1 MATEHSY
8 PPIEIAKPGRAVATN
23 GTAVEFTPE
32 ILADLAESYDPA
44 LREAPLV
51 IGHPTLEAPAYG
63 SVGAVVHR
71 ADTGRL
77 EAIPSAVDPSFA
89 EAVNRRLYRAVS
101 LSMYLPDSPSNPRPG
116 HHYLRHVGF
125 LGAHPPAIP
134 GLRPVSFGETE
145 EGVVCF
151 GEWQTFSVLRGLL
164 GALGRMRDWVLAERG
179 QDTADQIIPRDELDY
194 LNRTAAEAEAREM
207 YDDRGEAM
215 PLNYAEATVTTQP
228 QDKTAEFAER
238 EAALTA
244 REAALLQQE
253 RAAEQRR
260 CLDFAESLVKEGR
273 LLPRDKLGLA
283 EFLAALPADSTLEFG
298 EGDEAQKTNPR
309 AWFETFAKGL
319 PKQVDFGEFDTG
331 RDEAGAATATDAAI
345 AKRAQAYHA
354 KMQAQGLTLSFAE
367 AVDAVVANQD
377 QAV

>member
-1 MATEHSY
+1 MATDTHTY
-8 PPIEIAKPGRAVATN
+8 PPIEIAKPGRAVAIN
-23 GTAVEFTPE
+23 GTAVDFTPA
-32 ILADLAESYDPA
+32 ILADLAESYDPS

-77 EAIPSAVDPSFA
+77 EAIPSAVDPAFA

-134 GLRPVSFGETE
+134 GLRPVSFGANEQ
-145 EGVVCF
+145 GVVAF
-151 GEWQTFSVLRGLL
+151 GEWEDRTVAGLFRSLKNWLIGREGQDIADKVLPEY
-164 GALGRMRDWVLAERG
+164 DVQSLAE
-179 QDTADQIIPRDELDY
+179 AA
-194 LNRTAAEAEAREM
+194 AAEMAREAAESSSTPAGFAEP
-207 YDDRGEAM
+207 DPTGDPAVTQTQDR
-215 PLNYAEATVTTQP
+215 
-228 QDKTAEFAER
+228 TAEFAER
-238 EAALTA
+238 EAALA
-244 REAALLQQE
+244 VREAALRQQE
-253 RAAEQRR
+253 QAAEQRR
-260 CLDFAESLVKEGR
+260 CLDFAEQLVKEGR

-298 EGDEAQKTNPR
+298 EGDAATQTNPR
-309 AWFETFAKGL
+309 AWFEGFAKTL
-319 PKQVDFGEFDTG
+319 PRQVDFGEFDRG
-331 RDEAGAATATDAAI
+331 EGAATTATDAAI

-377 QAV
+377 QAA